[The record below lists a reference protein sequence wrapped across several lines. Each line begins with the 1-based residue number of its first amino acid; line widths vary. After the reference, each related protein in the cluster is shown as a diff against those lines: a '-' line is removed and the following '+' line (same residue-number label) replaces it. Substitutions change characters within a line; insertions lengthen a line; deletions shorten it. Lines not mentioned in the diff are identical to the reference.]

1 MNENDIA
8 REGFAP
14 PGPPPRMTPRMEAP
28 RQSRVRM
35 VLRAL
40 SSILIVSGVLLLLDA
55 GLTVVWQ
62 EPVSA
67 AYNRL
72 QQGRLDGQLAD
83 LWAEPT
89 ATEAKALDS
98 LPEGDARLAFLSR
111 ALNRKARRGQ
121 PIGRIDI
128 RRIKL
133 SKVIVEGTDTETLRA
148 GPGHY
153 PANPLPGAPGTV
165 AIAGHRTTYGAP
177 FRKVDK
183 LRKGDKIV
191 VTMPYGRFTYEVER
205 TRIVAPDAVEVT
217 RRVSYDRLVLTACH
231 PLYSAAQRIVV
242 FARQVREEPGDTL
255 I

>member
-1 MNENDIA
+1 MNGVMD
-8 REGFAP
+8 
-14 PGPPPRMTPRMEAP
+14 PPRMDAP
-28 RQSRVRM
+28 RQSRTRQA
-35 VLRAL
+35 LRAL
-40 SSILIVSGVLLLLDA
+40 SSILIVSGALLLLDA

-67 AYNRL
+67 LYNRL
-72 QQGRLDGQLAD
+72 QQDRLDGQLAD
-83 LWAEPT
+83 LWGEPT
-89 ATEAKALDS
+89 ATERKALDT
-98 LPEGDARLAFLSR
+98 LPEGAARLAFQAR
-111 ALNRKARRGQ
+111 ALKRKARRGQ
-121 PIGRIDI
+121 AVGRIEA
-128 RRIKL
+128 RRIGL
-133 SKVIVEGTDTETLRA
+133 SKVFVKGTDAESLRQ

-183 LRKGDKIV
+183 LRKGDEIV
-191 VTMPYGRFTYEVER
+191 VSMPYGRFTYRVER
-205 TRIVAPDAVEVT
+205 TQIVAPDAVEVT

-242 FARQVREEPGDTL
+242 FARLVDEEPGNSL